1 MAARPMFARAV
12 CSAYI
17 LTASPTDLDLN
28 ISVDEATPARVAY
41 DHIQALEEVPRDEP
55 ANALTLQADGSLETE
70 RPREKLA
77 ATEVVYYDVL
87 THGMKEAIVAPSEAL
102 ENDSVSFP
110 QSERRLVDD
119 GLCSAGQGTVSRRES
134 RTSRQGLVGL

>member
-55 ANALTLQADGSLETE
+55 GNALTPQVDGFLGTE
-70 RPREKLA
+70 RLRQKLA
-77 ATEVVYYDVL
+77 ATKSWY
-87 THGMKEAIVAPSEAL
+87 L
-102 ENDSVSFP
+102 EIGRAHV
-110 QSERRLVDD
+110 
-119 GLCSAGQGTVSRRES
+119 
-134 RTSRQGLVGL
+134 